1 MSGKLGLY
9 EREGGELR
17 VESGELRVESGVQ
30 EGILH
35 CVPDSF

>member
-17 VESGELRVESGVQ
+17 VESGELRVEFRRESSTAFR
-30 EGILH
+30 I
-35 CVPDSF
+35 PFD

>member
-1 MSGKLGLY
+1 V
-9 EREGGELR
+9 EFGEWSLKS
-17 VESGELRVESGVQ
+17 EELRVESGVQ